1 MCFIECGKSY
11 NQPNVRILGGLNAS
25 LNSWPATVFIEQ
37 NYKGLI
43 SKYSINDT
51 IVIGTIPCAGTIID
65 DYTII
70 TRAECIQTTFTY
82 YDQGKIYNLFGVS
95 TFYPTLESMFDIY
108 AGVNDISTL
117 NRTSANVVK
126 LSVAK
131 AIRVV
136 VFLSQFY

>member
-1 MCFIECGKSY
+1 
-11 NQPNVRILGGLNAS
+11 
-25 LNSWPATVFIEQ
+25 VFIRQ
-37 NYKGLI
+37 NFQGYI
-43 SKYSINDT
+43 SKNSINVT
-51 IVIGTIPCAGTIID
+51 IVGISGFCAGIIID

-70 TRAECIQTTFTY
+70 TRAECIQTKFTY
-82 YDQGKIYNLFGVS
+82 NDQGKIYTLFGVS